1 METTTTTRRVQRA
14 LMVDP
19 ELIRQV
25 RIAAGYAD
33 TTMPVMLDRVLRAGL
48 EVVNRNRK
56 PAA

>member
-1 METTTTTRRVQRA
+1 
-14 LMVDP
+14 MVDP